1 MPYLIDTILT
11 QLKSS
16 TVAAAAGVNA
26 VTWSNDRVFYRKDWN
41 GFLGKINVGRLP
53 MVCVYS
59 LPMNYD
65 QTAENGGEREATF
78 IIRVLDRAFLL
89 DESDR
94 LQGIKVAIMTAL
106 RGETSL
112 EIFDTQ
118 SSDPATIPG
127 AHYIDITA
135 VSTTVYDRNNY
146 NEG

>member
-1 MPYLIDTILT
+1 MPYLIDTILG
-11 QLKSS
+11 QLK
-16 TVAAAAGVNA
+16 TNPVATAAGVDPN
-26 VTWSNDRVFYRKDWN
+26 VWFYDRVFYRRDWN
-41 GFLGKINVGRLP
+41 GFLGKINLGRIP
-53 MVCVYS
+53 MICVYS

-65 QTAENGGEREATF
+65 QTAENGGERQSTF
-78 IIRVLDRAFLL
+78 IIRILDRAFLL

-94 LQGIKVAIMTAL
+94 LQTIKVAVLNSLQAVP
-106 RGETSL
+106 SL

-135 VSTTVYDRNNY
+135 VSTTVYDQNNY